1 MLKSYEL
8 DYYIEDEQVEEIEQ
22 QLKTNAK
29 GATISNY
36 ELVQEFGP
44 AGHPLVRFNIEGT
57 KQQILDFMN
66 WYSNSDYDNLSDF
79 AEFEL

>member
-8 DYYIEDEQVEEIEQ
+8 DYYIEDEQIEEIEQ
-22 QLKTNAK
+22 ELKSHAK

-44 AGHPLVRFNIEGT
+44 AGHPLVRFDIKGSE
-57 KQQILDFMN
+57 QQILDFMN
-66 WYSNSDYDNLSDF
+66 WYSNSDYENLSDF